1 MISLLLIGG
10 FVVLLLARVPV
21 ALAMLA
27 PCLVYLWMDPSVT
40 VVQAFQRM
48 TAGVNSFP
56 LLAVPLF
63 IMTGNAAN
71 MSGITERLFD
81 LAERLMGHLQGAL
94 GYVNVLT
101 SLVFSWM
108 SGAAIADAAAIG
120 KIIVPEMKRRGWKES
135 FSVGITASSGLIGPI
150 MPPSIPAIIYAVTAG
165 VSVGALFVASMMPAM
180 VMVVVLSF
188 MVWLHARK
196 HPGLRQPRASGREML
211 RAIVRSLLPM
221 FTPVIILGGIL
232 GGVVTPTEA
241 AGLAVVWVLMLAAI
255 YGNLTLKSLWS
266 VISQTAETTGSVML
280 IVASASMFGWVL
292 TRERVPQEVA
302 GAIMGLT
309 TNPIIFLILV
319 NLILLLVGM
328 MLEPV
333 SAILIMVPV
342 LLPVVQLFG
351 IDPLHFGVFMVLN
364 LVIGLIT
371 PPVGLVLY
379 VLSSATGIEF
389 QRVLKGVL
397 PFLAPLAFVL
407 LVVTF
412 IPAISM
418 WLPGAMGLI

>member
-1 MISLLLIGG
+1 MTTLLLIGG
-10 FVVLLLARVPV
+10 FVVLLLLRVPV

-27 PCLVYLWMDPSVT
+27 PCLVYLAMDPSIT
-40 VVQAFQRM
+40 IVQAFQRM

-63 IMTGNAAN
+63 IMTGNASN
-71 MSGITERLFD
+71 MSGITTRLFD
-81 LAERLMGHLQGAL
+81 AAERLMGHVQGAL
-94 GYVNVLT
+94 GYINVLT

-120 KIIVPEMKRRGWKES
+120 KIIVPEMKRRGWKEG
-135 FSVGITASSGLIGPI
+135 FTVGITASSGLIGPI

-165 VSVGALFVASMMPAM
+165 VSVGALFIAAVFPALII
-180 VMVVVLSF
+180 VVVLSVI
-188 MVWLHARK
+188 VWLHARK
-196 HPGLRQPRASGREML
+196 NPGLKQPKASGREMWVAAR
-211 RAIVRSLLPM
+211 RAILPM

-241 AGLAVVWVLMLAAI
+241 AGIAVVWVLLLAAI
-255 YGNLTLKSLWS
+255 YGNLTLKSLGS
-266 VISQTAETTGSVML
+266 VISQTAETTGSVLL
-280 IVASASMFGWVL
+280 IVGSASMFGWVL
-292 TRERVPQEVA
+292 TRERVPQVVA
-302 GAIMGLT
+302 DAILELT
-309 TNPIIFLILV
+309 TNPIVFLILV
-319 NLILLLVGM
+319 NVILLLVGM

-342 LLPVVQLFG
+342 LLPVVELFG

-379 VLSSATGIEF
+379 VLSSVTNIEF
-389 QRVLKGVL
+389 QRVLKGVV
-397 PFLAPLAFVL
+397 PFLAPMIFILM
-407 LVVTF
+407 VVTF
-412 IPAISM
+412 VPAVSM
-418 WLPGAMGLI
+418 WLPGALGLI